1 MVEGFLDGHI
11 ADEVEVAKNKV
22 EHLNCFLVVCLKA
35 NSGLDSGSNNSSME
49 ATKI

>member
-1 MVEGFLDGHI
+1 MVEGLLNSSVVDK
-11 ADEVEVAKNKV
+11 DKVAKNKV
-22 EHLNCFLVVCLKA
+22 EHLNCCLVVCLKA